1 MATSKDTI
9 TLTFSGRTIKSD
21 VKDIP
26 LYQAVVTRVKI
37 LQSKNQHLQDILD
50 SFQAALD
57 FGGFGMSIDI
67 NDRNLFEALAIA
79 KSTGTFPDISKFK
92 KTKHVKFSS
101 PTVTGRHTHVPA
113 AATVTR
119 KHTPTATA
127 SPPIPPYRKH
137 FRTHTHV
144 PAAATV
150 TRKHTPATAKP
161 AVSSSGVLTMLA
173 AADPSKPSTVRLGL
187 IPTTPSMAAKEFVMW
202 FDIIPKLTEKKLVDD
217 FIKECRLNSIRF
229 DAHDNVPLPK
239 IIYEN
244 FMKDKK
250 NKKQDFSFLLP
261 ME

>member
-1 MATSKDTI
+1 MATTKDTI

-67 NDRNLFEALAIA
+67 NDRNLFEALAIS
-79 KSTGTFPDISKFK
+79 KSTGTFPDLSKFK

-101 PTVTGRHTHVPA
+101 PTVTGRHTHAPA
-113 AATVTR
+113 TATVTR
-119 KHTPTATA
+119 KHTHA
-127 SPPIPPYRKH
+127 
-137 FRTHTHV
+137 
-144 PAAATV
+144 
-150 TRKHTPATAKP
+150 PATAKP
-161 AVSSSGVLTMLA
+161 VVSSSGVLTMLA
-173 AADPSKPSTVRLGL
+173 AVDPSKPSTVRLGF